1 MSDGPVSEPIL
12 SEFSDDPE
20 MMELVELFVSEM
32 PGRIQELERCFE
44 QGIADQLAG
53 VAHQIKGAGAG
64 YGFSQMTDAAAT
76 LENAIRG
83 GETDLPSLRNEFDRL
98 IDICNRASAG

>member
-1 MSDGPVSEPIL
+1 MSDGPVTEPIL

-32 PGRIQELERCFE
+32 PERVSELQRCFD
-44 QGIADQLAG
+44 QGVADELAG

-64 YGFSQMTDAAAT
+64 YGFGQMTDAAAK
-76 LENAIRG
+76 LENAIRAG
-83 GETDLPSLRNEFDRL
+83 QTDLEALRAEFDSL